1 MLNQLLTSALPE
13 GGQWVT
19 FGEASLFA
27 LIGFLVVFAGIA
39 FLILV
44 VWLVGKVMPIINDK
58 LAWLVGLVGKV
69 MSIIND
75 KLTTKKQVKKET
87 VPVQQEP
94 QQMVTSAE
102 SDDVD
107 EETVAVIMAALME
120 YYQTNNPKCAFTLKR
135 IKRIRRDDYA

>member
-19 FGEASLFA
+19 LGEASLFA
-27 LIGFLVVFAGIA
+27 LIGFLVVFAGIS

-44 VWLVGKVMPIINDK
+44 VWLVGKVMSTVNDK
-58 LAWLVGLVGKV
+58 MGA
-69 MSIIND
+69 
-75 KLTTKKQVKKET
+75 KKKAI
-87 VPVQQEP
+87 PAQQET
-94 QQMVTSAE
+94 QQVVTPAE

-135 IKRIRRDDYA
+135 IKRIKE